1 MTESKGNGHRL
12 HIQTESDDEG
22 FVKISIEDNGPG
34 IGDAIEDKAFDP
46 FFTTKENGLG
56 MGLPICRS
64 IAEVHN
70 GHLYYKTLNSGGVR
84 FECALPGLKG
94 MRDGV

>member
-1 MTESKGNGHRL
+1 MSAAKRNGSRL
-12 HIQTESDDEG
+12 HIQTESDEEG
-22 FVKISIEDNGPG
+22 FVKISVEDNGPG
-34 IGDAIEDKAFDP
+34 MGNSIEDKAFDP

-56 MGLPICRS
+56 MGLPIYRS
-64 IAEVHN
+64 ITEVQN
-70 GHLYYKTLNSGGVR
+70 GHLYHKTLNSGDVR